1 MLFFSKIFSA
11 NHLHTV
17 FLFSLGVC
25 YHFLL
30 FLRSHPWTKQ
40 YATWVLSLCSDPS
53 FPRNTHQY
61 NFLLSIV
68 WCPLIHLLVDRLII
82 RVPFANVY
90 IYLEYSRKKET
101 PAAQNTNTDTIAEK
115 AIFQNMPWFKQCTCS
130 KSYMSTSHLQTGW
143 SNLPKWE

>member
-1 MLFFSKIFSA
+1 MLSFSKILSA

-17 FLFSLGVC
+17 FLFSLGIC

-30 FLRSHPWTKQ
+30 FLHSHPC
-40 YATWVLSLCSDPS
+40 SLGFVTVPDPS

-101 PAAQNTNTDTIAEK
+101 PAAQNTNTDTVAEK
-115 AIFQNMPWFKQCTCS
+115 AIFQNMSWFKQCTCS
-130 KSYMSTSHLQTGW
+130 NLYMSSSHLQIG
-143 SNLPKWE
+143 